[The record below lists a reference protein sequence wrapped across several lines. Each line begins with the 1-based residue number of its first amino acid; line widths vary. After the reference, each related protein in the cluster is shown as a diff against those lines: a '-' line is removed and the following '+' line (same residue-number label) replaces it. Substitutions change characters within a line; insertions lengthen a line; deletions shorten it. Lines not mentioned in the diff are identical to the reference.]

1 MATGIKINIKSK
13 VFQTNNRKLQSH
25 SAISKLKFDVS
36 KGEFCSIIGPSGC
49 GKTTLLN
56 LISGLDKNLNGEII
70 FDQEKKVKDIRI
82 AYMFQNPRL
91 LPWLTVLENVEV
103 VLSKEQRDSGRA
115 TEILSIMG
123 LKKFLGYYPGQ
134 LSGGM
139 QRRVA
144 LARSF
149 SSQPELFLLDEP
161 FVSLDD
167 EMANKLRDMLISL
180 WTNEPTTI
188 IFVTHDLRE
197 AIYLADRI
205 IFLSSAPSRVLLDK
219 KINFKRPRKLDDEK
233 IEAFRKNI
241 ISKNKKI
248 LEGVNTNV

>member
-1 MATGIKINIKSK
+1 MSTSIKINIKSK
-13 VFQTNNRKLQSH
+13 IFHTNTNKRKKHL
-25 SAISKLKFDVS
+25 AIGKLNLNIS

-56 LISGLDKNLNGEII
+56 LISGLDKSLNGKII
-70 FDQEKKVKDIRI
+70 FDKKKQVKDIRT

-103 VLSKEQRDSGRA
+103 VLSKEQKESNRA
-115 TEILSIMG
+115 REILNTMG
-123 LKKFLGYYPGQ
+123 LEEFLGYYPSQ

-144 LARSF
+144 LARSY

-167 EMANKLRDMLISL
+167 EMGNKLRDMLISL

-205 IFLSSAPSRVLLDK
+205 IFLSSAPSRVLIDK
-219 KINFKRPRKLDDEK
+219 KISIRRPRRLEDRK
-233 IEAFRKNI
+233 IESLRKSI
-241 ISKNKKI
+241 ISRNKQI
-248 LEGVNTNV
+248 LKGVDTNA

>member
-144 LARSF
+144 LARSY

-188 IFVTHDLRE
+188 MFVTHDLRE

-219 KINFKRPRKLDDEK
+219 KISFKRPRKLDDEK
-233 IEAFRKNI
+233 IEAFRKSM

-248 LEGVNTNV
+248 LEGVDINA

>member
-70 FDQEKKVKDIRI
+70 FDKEKKVKDIRI

-91 LPWLTVLENVEV
+91 LPWLTVLENVEI
-103 VLSKEQRDSGRA
+103 VLSKEQKNSDRA

-123 LKKFLGYYPGQ
+123 LKKFLGYYPSQ

-144 LARSF
+144 LARSY

>member
-1 MATGIKINIKSK
+1 
-13 VFQTNNRKLQSH
+13 
-25 SAISKLKFDVS
+25 
-36 KGEFCSIIGPSGC
+36 
-49 GKTTLLN
+49 
-56 LISGLDKNLNGEII
+56 
-70 FDQEKKVKDIRI
+70 
-82 AYMFQNPRL
+82 
-91 LPWLTVLENVEV
+91 
-103 VLSKEQRDSGRA
+103 
-115 TEILSIMG
+115 
-123 LKKFLGYYPGQ
+123 
-134 LSGGM
+134 M

-144 LARSF
+144 LARSY

-167 EMANKLRDMLISL
+167 EMGNKLRNMLISL

-248 LEGVNTNV
+248 LEGVNTNA

>member
-1 MATGIKINIKSK
+1 MVKEIYINITSK
-13 VFQTNNRKLQSH
+13 VFSKGNNSRQSH
-25 SAISKLKFDVS
+25 EAIKNLKVNIS
-36 KGEFCSIIGPSGC
+36 KGEFCTIIGPSGC

-56 LISGLDKNLNGEII
+56 LVAGLDTDMHGEIL
-70 FDQEKKVKDIRI
+70 FGNKKKVEQIRT
-82 AYMFQNPRL
+82 AYMFQTPRL
-91 LPWLTVLENVEV
+91 LPWLNVLENVKV
-103 VLSKEQRDSGRA
+103 VLNKDQKSNKRA
-115 TEILSIMG
+115 EEILSIMG
-123 LKKFLGYYPGQ
+123 LKNFLNYYPNQ

-167 EMANKLRDMLISL
+167 QMANKLRDMLIKQ

-197 AIYLADRI
+197 AIYLSDRI
-205 IFLSSAPSRVLLDK
+205 IFLSKPPSRVILDTRVD
-219 KINFKRPRKLDDEK
+219 IRRPRNVDNKE
-233 IEAFRKNI
+233 IEIYRKNI
-241 ISKNKKI
+241 LKKTQDF
-248 LEGVNTNV
+248 LKEK

>member
-13 VFQTNNRKLQSH
+13 TYNINNSSIQSH
-25 SAISKLKFDVS
+25 SAINKLKFDVS
-36 KGEFCSIIGPSGC
+36 KGEFCSVIGPSGC

-56 LISGLDKNLNGEII
+56 LISGLDKNLDGEII
-70 FDQEKKVKDIRI
+70 FDKKKKINDIRI

-103 VLSKEQRDSGRA
+103 VLSKEQIESKRA
-115 TEILSIMG
+115 LEILGIMG
-123 LKKFLGYYPGQ
+123 LKKFLSYYPSQ

-144 LARSF
+144 LARSY

-188 IFVTHDLRE
+188 IFITHDLRE

-219 KINFKRPRKLDDEK
+219 KINLKRPRKFGDGK

-241 ISKNKKI
+241 LSKNKKI
-248 LEGVNTNV
+248 LMGADTNA

>member
-1 MATGIKINIKSK
+1 MVKEIYINITSK
-13 VFQTNNRKLQSH
+13 VFSKGNNSRQSH
-25 SAISKLKFDVS
+25 EAIKNLKVNIS
-36 KGEFCSIIGPSGC
+36 KGEFCTIIGPSGC

-56 LISGLDKNLNGEII
+56 LVAGLDTDMHGEIL
-70 FDQEKKVKDIRI
+70 FGNKKKVEQIRT
-82 AYMFQNPRL
+82 AYMFQTPRL
-91 LPWLTVLENVEV
+91 LPWLNVLENVKV
-103 VLSKEQRDSGRA
+103 VLNKDQKSNKRA
-115 TEILSIMG
+115 EEILSIMG
-123 LKKFLGYYPGQ
+123 LKNFLNYYPNQ

-167 EMANKLRDMLISL
+167 QMANKLRDMLIKQ

-197 AIYLADRI
+197 AIYLSDRI
-205 IFLSSAPSRVLLDK
+205 IFLSKPPSRVILDTRVD
-219 KINFKRPRKLDDEK
+219 IGRPRNVDNKE
-233 IEAFRKNI
+233 IEIYRKNI
-241 ISKNKKI
+241 LKKTQDF
-248 LEGVNTNV
+248 LKEK

>member
-1 MATGIKINIKSK
+1 MAVGISINIKSK
-13 VFQTNNRKLQSH
+13 IFKANTIRKQTH
-25 SAISKLKFDVS
+25 SAISKLNFSVP
-36 KGEFCSIIGPSGC
+36 KGEFCSVIGPSGC

-56 LISGLDKNLNGEII
+56 LISGLDKSLNGKII
-70 FDQEKKVKDIRI
+70 FDRNKKVKDIKT
-82 AYMFQNPRL
+82 AYMFQTPRL

-103 VLSKEQRDSGRA
+103 VLSKSQKESNRA
-115 TEILSIMG
+115 REILSIMG
-123 LKKFLGYYPGQ
+123 LEKFLEYYPSQ

-144 LARSF
+144 LARSY

-167 EMANKLRDMLISL
+167 EMANKLRDMLINL

-205 IFLSSAPSRVLLDK
+205 IFLSSAPSRVLLEK
-219 KINFKRPRKLDDEK
+219 KIDLKRPRKFDDLKVES
-233 IEAFRKNI
+233 FRKSI
-241 ISKNKKI
+241 INKNKKI
-248 LEGVNTNV
+248 LMGVDINA

>member
-1 MATGIKINIKSK
+1 MVKEIYINITSK
-13 VFQTNNRKLQSH
+13 VFSKGNNSRQSH
-25 SAISKLKFDVS
+25 EAIKNLKVNIS
-36 KGEFCSIIGPSGC
+36 KGEFCTIIGPSGC

-56 LISGLDKNLNGEII
+56 LVAGLDTDMQGEIL
-70 FDQEKKVKDIRI
+70 FGNKKKVEQIRT
-82 AYMFQNPRL
+82 AYMFQTPRL
-91 LPWLTVLENVEV
+91 LPWLNVLENVKV
-103 VLSKEQRDSGRA
+103 VLKKDQKSNKRA
-115 TEILSIMG
+115 EEILSIMG
-123 LKKFLGYYPGQ
+123 LKNFLNYYPNQ

-167 EMANKLRDMLISL
+167 QMANKLRDMLIKQ

-197 AIYLADRI
+197 AIYLSDRI
-205 IFLSSAPSRVLLDK
+205 IFLSKPPSRVILDTRVD
-219 KINFKRPRKLDDEK
+219 IRRPRNLDNKE
-233 IEAFRKNI
+233 IEIYRKNI
-241 ISKNKKI
+241 LKKTQDF
-248 LEGVNTNV
+248 LKEK

>member
-1 MATGIKINIKSK
+1 MATGISISIKSK
-13 VFQTNNRKLQSH
+13 IFHTNSGKGRSH
-25 SAISKLKFDVS
+25 SAISKLKLDIL

-56 LISGLDKNLNGEII
+56 LISGLDKNLNGEIT
-70 FDQEKKVKDIRI
+70 FDKKKKVKDIRL

-103 VLSKEQRDSGRA
+103 VLSKEQKYSNRA
-115 TEILSIMG
+115 KEILSIMG
-123 LKKFLGYYPGQ
+123 LKKFLNYYPEQ

-144 LARSF
+144 LARSY

-167 EMANKLRDMLISL
+167 QMANKLRDMLISL
-180 WTNEPTTI
+180 WTKEPTTI

-205 IFLSSAPSRVLLDK
+205 IFLSSAPSKVILDK
-219 KINFKRPRKLDDEK
+219 KIDLKRPRNFEDGK
-233 IEAFRKNI
+233 IETLRKSI
-241 ISKNKKI
+241 IKKNKKI
-248 LEGVNTNV
+248 LMRSDANV

>member
-1 MATGIKINIKSK
+1 MATGIKINIQSK
-13 VFQTNNRKLQSH
+13 VFKATSSNTKNH
-25 SAISKLKFDVS
+25 AALKQLNLEVA

-56 LISGLDKNLNGEII
+56 LISGLDNNLNGNII
-70 FDQEKKVKDIRI
+70 FDKEKKVSDIRI

-103 VLSKEQRDSGRA
+103 VLSKEQKNLNRA
-115 TEILSIMG
+115 KDILSIMG
-123 LKKFLGYYPGQ
+123 LKKFFNYYPSQ

-144 LARSF
+144 LARSY

-167 EMANKLRDMLISL
+167 QMANKLRDMLVNL
-180 WTNEPTTI
+180 WAKEPTTI

-205 IFLSSAPSRVLLDK
+205 IFLSPAPSKVLLDK
-219 KINFKRPRKLDDEK
+219 KINLKRPRKFDDNK
-233 IEAFRKNI
+233 IESLRKSI
-241 ISKNKKI
+241 IAKNKKI
-248 LEGVNTNV
+248 SIGDDVNV

>member
-1 MATGIKINIKSK
+1 MATGININIKSK
-13 VFQTNNRKLQSH
+13 VYNASAEKKQIHTAIGKLNF
-25 SAISKLKFDVS
+25 KVS

-56 LISGLDKNLNGEII
+56 LISGLDKNLKGKIS
-70 FDQEKKVKDIRI
+70 FDENKMVTDIKT

-103 VLSKEQRDSGRA
+103 VLSKEQKASNRA
-115 TEILSIMG
+115 IEILSIMG
-123 LKKFLGYYPGQ
+123 LKKFLSYYPPQ

-144 LARSF
+144 LARSY

-167 EMANKLRDMLISL
+167 QMANKLREMLINL
-180 WTNEPTTI
+180 WSNEPTTI
-188 IFVTHDLRE
+188 LFVTHDLRE
-197 AIYLADRI
+197 AIYLADRV
-205 IFLSSAPSRVLLDK
+205 IFLSSSPSKILLDK
-219 KINFKRPRKLDDEK
+219 KIELKRPRKFNDEK
-233 IEAFRKNI
+233 IESFRKNI
-241 ISKNKKI
+241 IMKNKKK
-248 LEGVNTNV
+248 LAGVFTDA